1 MPSPSLYHRTMLTRS
16 VGDEGVI
23 LQGKLVNIPDTDC
36 IRVTGPAIKRRA
48 KWHRICNLLGLCDL
62 FFWYFWNNIWFDF
75 IGNVENIV
83 TITFLIISK
92 LTQFSAK
99 QNANVWNVPG
109 LLIVSDLDEKK
120 THLTIQPLLLPVF
133 RWSLKANWKE
143 LCSSFVSLLN
153 ANFWVLKNEKKRDEK
168 FSLWNFIRKP
178 EGTEKEEVRK
188 K

>member
-1 MPSPSLYHRTMLTRS
+1 MLTRS

-62 FFWYFWNNIWFDF
+62 FLGTFEKNIWFDF

-109 LLIVSDLDEKK
+109 LLIVSDQDEKK
-120 THLTIQPLLLPVF
+120 HIWQFSLYSSPFFVGVSRPTEKNCVALLSP
-133 RWSLKANWKE
+133 
-143 LCSSFVSLLN
+143 
-153 ANFWVLKNEKKRDEK
+153 FWMLIFGYWRMKKRETK
-168 FSLWNFIRKP
+168 SFLC
-178 EGTEKEEVRK
+178 GTLFESPKGPKRRRYVK
-188 K
+188 NSIITQGLIW